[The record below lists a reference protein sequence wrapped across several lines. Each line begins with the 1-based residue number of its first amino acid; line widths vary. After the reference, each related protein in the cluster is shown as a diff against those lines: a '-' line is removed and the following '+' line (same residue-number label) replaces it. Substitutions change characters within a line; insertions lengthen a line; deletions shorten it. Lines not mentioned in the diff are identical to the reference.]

1 MIQQA
6 VIRAMMTPEGT
17 LGFMKQRNS
26 VVVYDQRQAVDKV
39 KAFLT
44 TVDRQAVN
52 VRVQVE
58 FLNTLLAKD
67 SGLRVTFDDGKAPS
81 IIIRDGKIQKPESIN
96 VDIAH
101 NKSEGERNTVQFIV
115 ARSGHPARIWAGTQ
129 VPDPNWLRRYTM
141 VGLYPGADG
150 KPKVLLAPDAPDITW
165 REVGSSM
172 YILPT
177 VTDNGLITVELFPV
191 VSFLDGDSKRQNF
204 RVQEVKTTLTVQS
217 GARVYIGGN
226 DQQTRNFLTQLLGPD
241 VIRKTENADTLNMYL
256 TAEIMD
262 PRKPN
267 EGGLARPPIAP
278 R

>member
-1 MIQQA
+1 
-6 VIRAMMTPEGT
+6 
-17 LGFMKQRNS
+17 
-26 VVVYDQRQAVDKV
+26 
-39 KAFLT
+39 
-44 TVDRQAVN
+44 
-52 VRVQVE
+52 
-58 FLNTLLAKD
+58 
-67 SGLRVTFDDGKAPS
+67 
-81 IIIRDGKIQKPESIN
+81 
-96 VDIAH
+96 
-101 NKSEGERNTVQFIV
+101 
-115 ARSGHPARIWAGTQ
+115 
-129 VPDPNWLRRYTM
+129 
-141 VGLYPGADG
+141 
-150 KPKVLLAPDAPDITW
+150 
-165 REVGSSM
+165 
-172 YILPT
+172 
-177 VTDNGLITVELFPV
+177 LITVELFPV